1 MNIYKEFGARTIHNL
16 AGASTRVGGPILAKE
31 VADAMV
37 NASTLSVDMTELQA
51 SASEYISKITGSESA
66 YVTSGASAGLTMAAA
81 AILAGLD
88 PSKMENLPSVK
99 DDKNEF
105 IISREH
111 RNGYDHAF
119 RLAGGETIEVGMNE
133 ILSGYITFKLRT
145 SSKKSS

>member
-1 MNIYKEFGARTIHNL
+1 MKETKRGWGFWGLDLSSGWNCT
-16 AGASTRVGGPILAKE
+16 PINHLWLFDSIISGSK
-31 VADAMV
+31 
-37 NASTLSVDMTELQA
+37 LSVDMTELQA

-88 PSKMENLPSVK
+88 PAKMENLPSVK
-99 DDKNEF
+99 NDKNEF

-133 ILSGYITFKLRT
+133 IL
-145 SSKKSS
+145 

>member
-16 AGASTRVGGPILAKE
+16 AGASTRVGGPILSKE
-31 VADAMV
+31 VSDAMV

-81 AILAGLD
+81 AIFAGLD

-99 DDKNEF
+99 DNKNQF
-105 IISREH
+105 II
-111 RNGYDHAF
+111 
-119 RLAGGETIEVGMNE
+119 
-133 ILSGYITFKLRT
+133 
-145 SSKKSS
+145 